1 MEVSNML
8 KKLMSLGLVGI
19 LSASLMVGCSSN
31 SDKEETVTIKYVD
44 ENGNFKI

>member
-1 MEVSNML
+1 MEVSNMM

-31 SDKEETVTIKYVD
+31 NDRLSSIFSSSPSTL
-44 ENGNFKI
+44 